1 MSFILK
7 TYNGDKPLYFYKLCR
22 RVYHDQRTP
31 AFKEEIED
39 AYVFD
44 TRERAC
50 NMLTL
55 ICGMHPEL
63 TLEVEELKHN
73 LRGPDGY
80 VPLENTVKAMLSE
93 DMHHRLWAEYE
104 QLNTRRHLLKEYRK
118 QLNETMATPYEKDL
132 ADEQIKSMHDYM
144 ISILDRCRFMGI
156 DLSEV
161 EKEIEP

>member
-7 TYNGDKPLYFYKLCR
+7 TYNGDKPLYYYKMCR
-22 RVYHDQRTP
+22 KVYKQEETP
-31 AFKEEIED
+31 AFREEIED

-63 TLEVEELKHN
+63 TLEVEELKSPS
-73 LRGPDGY
+73 LRGEDGY
-80 VPLENTVKAMLSE
+80 VPLEKTVKAMLSE
-93 DMHHRLWAEYE
+93 DLHERLWAEYE

-118 QLNETMATPYEKDL
+118 QLNEARAARYEKDL
-132 ADEQIKSMHDYM
+132 VDEQIKAMHEYM
-144 ISILDRCRFMGI
+144 IAILDRCRLMDI
-156 DLSEV
+156 DLNKV
-161 EKEIEP
+161 EKEIE